1 MIKLSDFYHV
11 MTAMVP
17 LYVAMILAYGSV
29 KWWKIFT
36 PDQCSGINRFV
47 ALFAVPLLSFHFI
60 SSNDPYTMNF
70 RFIAA
75 DTLQKIIM
83 LVVLAIWT
91 KVSKRGCL
99 EWTITLFSLSTL
111 PNTLVMGIP
120 LLKGMY
126 GDFSGSLM
134 VQIVVLQCIIW
145 YTLML
150 FMFEYRGAKMLISE
164 QFPDT
169 AGSIV
174 SIHVDSDIMSL
185 DGRQPLETEAEI
197 KEDGKLHVTVRKSNA
212 SRSDIFSRRSQGLS
226 STTPRPSNLTNAEIY
241 SLQSSRNPTP
251 RGSSF
256 NHTDFYSMM
265 AGGRNSNFGAGDVYG
280 LSASRGP
287 TPRPSN
293 YEEDGGAAT
302 AAKSRFHY
310 HTAPGGAAHYP
321 APNPG
326 MFSPTGSKANS
337 NANDTNNK
345 NGGVKRPNGQAQQK
359 TEDGSRDLHM
369 FVWSSSASPVSDVF
383 GSHEYG
389 ANNDQQQKAEVRL
402 AVSPGKVEGHRENN
416 EEYMERDDFSF
427 GNRGGGGGVTE
438 NNNNNNNHEGLEKGG
453 GGGDGKSKTM
463 PPTSVMT
470 RLILIMVWRK
480 LIRNPNTYSSL
491 IGLTW
496 SLVSFRWNVQMPAI
510 IAKSI
515 SILSDAG
522 LGMAMFSLG
531 LFMALQPRII
541 ACGNS
546 IATFAMAVRFLTG
559 PAVMAA
565 ASIAVGLRGT
575 LLHVAI
581 VQAALPQ
588 GIVPFVFAKEYN
600 VHPDILSTA
609 VIFGMLIALP
619 ITLVYYILLG
629 L

>member
-1 MIKLSDFYHV
+1 MITLTDLYHV
-11 MTAMVP
+11 LTAVVP

-29 KWWKIFT
+29 KWWKIFS

-60 SSNDPYTMNF
+60 STNNPYAMNF

-75 DTLQKIIM
+75 DTLQKIIV
-83 LVVLAIWT
+83 LFVLAIWSRT
-91 KVSKRGCL
+91 SSRGCL
-99 EWTITLFSLSTL
+99 EWSITLFSLSTL

-126 GDFSGSLM
+126 GDASGSLM

-150 FMFEYRGAKMLISE
+150 FLFEYRGARLLIAE

-169 AGSIV
+169 AGSII
-174 SIHVDSDIMSL
+174 SFRVDSDILSL
-185 DGRQPLETEAEI
+185 DGKEPLQTEAEVG
-197 KEDGKLHVTVRKSNA
+197 EDGKLHVTVRKSTS
-212 SRSDIFSRRSQGLS
+212 SRSEIFSRRSHGPNSGLS
-226 STTPRPSNLTNAEIY
+226 LTPRPSNLTNAEIY

-256 NHTDFYSMM
+256 NHTDFYSMVNGKN
-265 AGGRNSNFGAGDVYG
+265 ASNVSPRQSNFGNPGFDEESGAVGYGNHGRANGAYGQGNAG
-280 LSASRGP
+280 
-287 TPRPSN
+287 
-293 YEEDGGAAT
+293 
-302 AAKSRFHY
+302 
-310 HTAPGGAAHYP
+310 YP
-321 APNPG
+321 APTSAG
-326 MFSPTGSKANS
+326 IFSPAAGPGAKKKANG
-337 NANDTNNK
+337 AE
-345 NGGVKRPNGQAQQK
+345 GGK
-359 TEDGSRDLHM
+359 DLHM
-369 FVWSSSASPVSDVF
+369 FVWSSSASPVSEGGIHVF
-383 GSHEYG
+383 RGGEYG
-389 ANNDQQQKAEVRL
+389 NDL
-402 AVSPGKVEGHRENN
+402 PGVAHPK
-416 EEYMERDDFSF
+416 EYDDFGRDEFSF
-427 GNRGGGGGVTE
+427 GNRPGPNGADREGPVLSKLGSSSTTELHPKAGVSE
-438 NNNNNNNHEGLEKGG
+438 
-453 GGGDGKSKTM
+453 SKPPAM
-463 PPTSVMT
+463 PPASVMT

-496 SLVSFRWNVQMPAI
+496 SLVSYKWSIEMPAI
-510 IAKSI
+510 VAKSI
-515 SILSDAG
+515 AILSDAG

-531 LFMALQPRII
+531 LFMALQPKMI

-546 IATFAMAVRFLTG
+546 VAAFSMAIRFLTG

-565 ASIAVGLRGT
+565 ASIAVGLRGV
-575 LLHVAI
+575 LLHIAI

-600 VHPDILSTA
+600 VHPNILSTG